1 MTIAAYHRQTGA
13 HVTRRARSPPGN
25 HFFPSNQNQWS
36 SGEGLTEFDMMTV
49 QWAVGRLTSQS
60 RGSITESNFLFT
72 LWLPSH
78 HLESH
83 MTGLCLNDRWHQ
95 WNSLN
100 VFAEF
105 NMNPDSA
112 GEVSSPCAGGSVP
125 TWVCSSPLSCLTLP
139 AILSKYKP
147 SKKLKMISMSE
158 FNHFYIGFL
167 ILYLTSNFLLY
178 LSSSF

>member
-13 HVTRRARSPPGN
+13 HVTSRARSPPGN

-100 VFAEF
+100 VFTEF

-112 GEVSSPCAGGSVP
+112 GEVSSPCAGALYQHGFDPPHFPVWLSQLSYQNISP
-125 TWVCSSPLSCLTLP
+125 KKSWKWFQWV
-139 AILSKYKP
+139 
-147 SKKLKMISMSE
+147 
-158 FNHFYIGFL
+158 NL
-167 ILYLTSNFLLY
+167 IIFI
-178 LSSSF
+178 